1 MNTDALIASLG
12 TDLRPVR
19 RLRPPA
25 VRIIAWLLTLAI
37 VAGLL
42 AQYAS
47 PPQLWRHLLEAPDMW
62 LTVLGSILTAIAAAI
77 ATFLVALPDRSPRW
91 AWLPVPPLLLWQA
104 ANGFGCLRPPLAGLH
119 PVGLHHAVYGCLPFI
134 LVTALPLAALLLLM
148 LRRSATLRPQLTTLM
163 AGLAVG
169 SAAASLLW
177 LFHDFDAGFSDL
189 IVHAIAVALVVIG
202 LRLAGPRLL
211 SR

>member
-1 MNTDALIASLG
+1 
-12 TDLRPVR
+12 
-19 RLRPPA
+19 
-25 VRIIAWLLTLAI
+25 
-37 VAGLL
+37 
-42 AQYAS
+42 
-47 PPQLWRHLLEAPDMW
+47 
-62 LTVLGSILTAIAAAI
+62 
-77 ATFLVALPDRSPRW
+77 
-91 AWLPVPPLLLWQA
+91 
-104 ANGFGCLRPPLAGLH
+104 
-119 PVGLHHAVYGCLPFI
+119 
-134 LVTALPLAALLLLM
+134 M